1 LQGIFKN
8 KHFFITINNKETRR
22 MSTGNIKTNLHPL
35 NTNPLG
41 ENVKSKT
48 PHGVKTSGDSAK
60 TGATENVVS
69 QQSDSILGSIPDSQL
84 RKDSIFVSD
93 GPDRIPES
101 KYDDL
106 KLGLLIRSVFVELE
120 RAKDKQKNAA
130 FASVIKKAHEAI
142 ALKKQ
147 AATAD
152 KESKQISAG
161 FEIGIACVTGLGA
174 VAGAGVGLAA
184 ANKASTLA
192 GSGTTTITELIKAGK
207 SFHDASSQYGVE
219 GVKIKG
225 NEKDIEEKEAENE
238 KASAE
243 KMANKYK
250 EAYDIGMRALN
261 EVLAADASTSQKI
274 VGNI

>member
-1 LQGIFKN
+1 
-8 KHFFITINNKETRR
+8 

-161 FEIGIACVTGLGA
+161 FDIGIACVTGLGA

-184 ANKASTLA
+184 ANKASPDNFLKAYSEASTLA